1 MDEEIN
7 GSGSRKKY
15 KEREKERKIKRGRKK
30 YERVR
35 QYGVKN

>member
-1 MDEEIN
+1 MDKDFY

-15 KEREKERKIKRGRKK
+15 KEREKERKIKRGWKK

-35 QYGVKN
+35 QYEVKN